1 MVMHLEHRYTDVSAA
16 DELRLIDYL
25 QAIVANWR
33 MIATIAAAVTLIGV
47 CYALLKRPVYQA
59 DAVIQVEDVQ
69 DADGGG
75 GGRQQPIEPLSRMF
89 AKKATTAAEI
99 QLLKSRLVIEAT
111 VRQLHLDMSA
121 QPRMLPLIGPLTAA
135 LSTGKW
141 GFKMEPFMDLGG
153 FAWGNETIALARFD
167 TPRAL
172 YGKPFA
178 LTAGPAG
185 TFTLNDPDGIAIA
198 SGRVGEEVS
207 AATAAGPVRVRVEK
221 LSGRPGT
228 QFRLVR
234 ASTLETVEHLQRAL
248 TVTETALQSGVI
260 NVALQGQD
268 ARLTADVVNG
278 IARQFLKQD
287 ADRRYAEAE
296 RTLAFLEEQLPQLRR
311 ELDTAEQ
318 RYNTFRNQHG
328 TVDLSEESRLLL
340 QQIVDNKTKLS
351 DLQRQRADLSQR
363 FTAHHPAVAAL
374 DAQIGHLQGAQGQM
388 SKSVAALPDTEQT
401 ALRLLRDVRVDTELY
416 TNLLNSAQQLRV
428 AKAGQIGNV
437 RVVDFAEAHDKPV
450 WPKRPLVVLIAFGGG
465 LFLGIV
471 AAFVKKAIYGGVERA
486 EEIENAIG
494 VPVFAVVPRSGLQLR
509 LQQNVMLRRQGLH
522 VLAAQSPQDIA
533 VEGVRSLRTTLQLSL
548 DHAPNNI
555 VMLTGSRPDAGKSFL
570 SVNLA
575 ALVASAGKRVLVID
589 GDMRR
594 GEVHSHFGVRHQPG
608 LSDVLR
614 GAEPTQ
620 VIQREVL
627 PGLDVLTKGT
637 LPTHPAELLMGE
649 CFRDL
654 LDALSRRYDLVI
666 IDTPPVL
673 AVTDSTVIGKYAGT
687 ALLVVRYGR
696 HPIGEISET
705 AKRLETG
712 GVTLKGV
719 LLTDVPPAMPM
730 LGGSY
735 HGGYYGYESIVEEPT
750 N

>member
-1 MVMHLEHRYTDVSAA
+1 MAMNFDNRYTDVAAA
-16 DELRLIDYL
+16 DELRLTDYL
-25 QAIVANWR
+25 QAIVGNWR
-33 MIATIAAAVTLIGV
+33 LIATIALVVTLAGTG
-47 CYALLKRPVYQA
+47 YAFFARPVYKA

-69 DADGGG
+69 NGENGGG
-75 GGRQQPIEPLSRMF
+75 GNQQQPVEPLSRMF
-89 AKKATTAAEI
+89 TRKATTAAQIE
-99 QLLKSRLVIEAT
+99 LLKSRLVTEAT
-111 VRQLHLDMSA
+111 VRELHLDIA
-121 QPRMLPLIGPLTAA
+121 AEPRALPVAGPLLAA
-135 LSTGKW
+135 LTTGKW
-141 GFKMEPFMDLGG
+141 GFRIEPFMDLGG
-153 FAWGNETIALARFD
+153 FAWGDEKIDVARFD

-172 YGKPFA
+172 YGKPFTLA
-178 LTAGPAG
+178 AGPSG
-185 TFTLNDPDGIAIA
+185 TLTLNDPDGVAIA
-198 SGRVGEEVS
+198 SGRVGEDVRGV
-207 AATAAGPVRVRVEK
+207 TTAGPVLVHVDR
-221 LSGRPGT
+221 LTARPGT
-228 QFRLVR
+228 QFRLTR
-234 ASTLETVEHLQRAL
+234 SSTLDTVERLQKAL
-248 TVTETALQSGVI
+248 RVTETALQSGVI
-260 NVALQGQD
+260 NVMLQGEH
-268 ARLTADVVNG
+268 AALTADIVNG
-278 IARQFLKQD
+278 IARQFIKQD
-287 ADRRYAEAE
+287 ADRRSAEAE

-311 ELDTAEQ
+311 ELDQAEQ
-318 RYNTFRNQHG
+318 RYNTFRNNHG

-340 QQIVDNKTKLS
+340 QQIVDNKTKLA

-363 FTAHHPAVAAL
+363 FTASHPAVAAL
-374 DAQIGHLQGAQGQM
+374 DAQIGQLQGAQGQM
-388 SKSVAALPDTEQT
+388 SKSVAQLPDTEQT

-428 AKAGQIGNV
+428 VKAGQIGNV
-437 RVVDFAEAHDKPV
+437 RVVDFAETPDEPV
-450 WPKRPLVVLIAFGGG
+450 WPKRYLVILIAFGGG
-465 LFLGIV
+465 LFVGIV
-471 AAFVKKAIYGGVERA
+471 AAFVKKALYGGVERA
-486 EEIENAIG
+486 DEIENAIG

-509 LQQNVMLRRQGLH
+509 LQQNVMMRRQGLH

-555 VMLTGSRPDAGKSFL
+555 VMVTGSRPDAGKSFL

-614 GAEPTQ
+614 GVDPGS

-637 LPTHPAELLMGE
+637 LPSHPSELLMSE
-649 CFRDL
+649 RFRDL
-654 LDALSRRYDLVI
+654 LDALSRHYDLVI

-687 ALLVVRYGR
+687 TLLVVRYGR
-696 HPIGEISET
+696 HPISEISET

-712 GVTLKGV
+712 GVNLKGV
-719 LLTDVPPAMPM
+719 LLTDVPPAVPM

-735 HGGYYGYESIVEEPT
+735 NGGYYGYKSIAE
-750 N
+750 